1 MFKRVVLYAICLFLA
16 DVALA
21 GVSASGWQ
29 LTEPTPL
36 MRAARDGDISK
47 VKELL
52 NKGRNVNEQ
61 QKRSQATP
69 LIFAASAGK
78 TAVVKLLLERGA
90 NPNLCSWADVC
101 PIWWATKSGSYE
113 TVKLLIE
120 SGANVK
126 KNPGVDSLEYPTL
139 QQAVVAGR
147 SDIVKL
153 LLDHGIEFDYTNFLA
168 ENTALAVAVRLGRAE
183 IAQMLIEAGAD
194 LGAATEVPYSE
205 WKYHEGKSAI
215 ELAKEEGH
223 KAAVEVVEN
232 ALKSGKYV
240 RAKYMVDAII
250 DKLYRDPAFDLS
262 AQDKD
267 LVQFLRKQTRETLR
281 HIRNTIFARKNY
293 RFDDPQLIEYF
304 RKRFPSYK
312 PVVRKYDMSD
322 VDKRNVQYMK
332 EIEEY
337 RAARDAAE

>member
-1 MFKRVVLYAICLFLA
+1 MSRESPK
-16 DVALA
+16 
-21 GVSASGWQ
+21 
-29 LTEPTPL
+29 
-36 MRAARDGDISK
+36 K
-47 VKELL
+47 VEC
-52 NKGRNVNEQ
+52 
-61 QKRSQATP
+61 P
-69 LIFAASAGK
+69 HYFPK

-281 HIRNTIFARKNY
+281 HIRNTIFAKKIIGSMTPN
-293 RFDDPQLIEYF
+293 
-304 RKRFPSYK
+304 
-312 PVVRKYDMSD
+312 
-322 VDKRNVQYMK
+322 
-332 EIEEY
+332 
-337 RAARDAAE
+337 